1 MDANVMAVQENL
13 NMCYSKI
20 LLQSDIGDNNISA
33 DLSAPLLLK
42 VPEKWISAK
51 PRVLI
56 IGQET
61 LDWNFVKGDYPRHE
75 SIFNDIADWKEFKE
89 KPDSVPALVE
99 GYRFFNFSKTHSVN
113 HRAPFFSAYRRIR
126 EAVGDDLDSF
136 DTSVLWTN
144 LIRMAYDGGS
154 ILQINNI
161 SIRNRLFD
169 ISGEV
174 LRCEIRA
181 LSPDAIIFFT
191 GPRYDDALKRA
202 FQDVKFNKIAEY
214 DWQTFSS
221 MQSSMLP
228 EYSWRTYHPAY
239 LRRSKQEFILGE
251 LCNTLASFT
260 HAAKPLDDADQ
271 LAAG

>member
-1 MDANVMAVQENL
+1 MDANAIAVQESL
-13 NMCYSKI
+13 NTCYSKI

-89 KPDSVPALVE
+89 KPDSVPALVD
-99 GYRFFNFSKTHSVN
+99 GYGFFNFAETHPVN

-126 EAVGDDLDSF
+126 EALGDDLDIF

-154 ILQINNI
+154 ILHISDIQI
-161 SIRNRLFD
+161 RDRLFD

-181 LSPDAIIFFT
+181 LNPDAIIFFT
-191 GPRYDDALKRA
+191 GPRYDDALRRA
-202 FQDVKFNKIAEY
+202 FQDVKFKAIAKY
-214 DWQTFSS
+214 DWRKFSS
-221 MQSSMLP
+221 VQSSMLP
-228 EYSWRTYHPAY
+228 EYSWRTYHPTY
-239 LRRSKQEFILGE
+239 LRRSKQGVVLDE
-251 LCNTLASFT
+251 LCNTLASFARGQT
-260 HAAKPLDDADQ
+260 S
-271 LAAG
+271 